1 MWFEAFPDVRTFRTC
16 FPIRSTY
23 GEKHVRLPSQQL
35 TPDKR
40 PERPERPKPPMK
52 MLGKKLGRLEI
63 ITSGKCP
70 KRPEV
75 DTELRTWKQRN

>member
-1 MWFEAFPDVRTFRTC
+1 MDRPDR
-16 FPIRSTY
+16 
-23 GEKHVRLPSQQL
+23 
-35 TPDKR
+35 PDRMDRGDRRDRPDRPGR

-63 ITSGKCP
+63 FTSGKCP

-75 DTELRTWKQRN
+75 DSEPRMWKQRN